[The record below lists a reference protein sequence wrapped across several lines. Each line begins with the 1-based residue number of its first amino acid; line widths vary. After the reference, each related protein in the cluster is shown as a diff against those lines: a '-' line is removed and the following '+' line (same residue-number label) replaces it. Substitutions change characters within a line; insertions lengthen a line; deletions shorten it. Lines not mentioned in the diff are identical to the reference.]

1 MFGVCPYLNKTKR
14 ILMKFTL
21 YKLFFILSFSRKK
34 KRGKRARLPYLRNIY
49 YKTQVCVQM
58 TKRRRFFC
66 FAKRNPQIHWKQ
78 DSLFRIRRFPPMDQ
92 DQDQTPA
99 RYCSSSPT
107 TNIRGQ
113 IYVYFLAGITSKLAK
128 LKK

>member
-1 MFGVCPYLNKTKR
+1 MFGVSPYLNETKR
-14 ILMKFTL
+14 ILMIFTL
-21 YKLFFILSFSRKK
+21 FKLFFILSFSRKK
-34 KRGKRARLPYLRNIY
+34 KHGKRARLPYLRNIY

-58 TKRRRFFC
+58 TKRRRFFFC

-78 DSLFRIRRFPPMDQ
+78 DSLFRIRRFPPVDE
-92 DQDQTPA
+92 DQTPA

-107 TNIRGQ
+107 ITIRGQ